1 MFKELEAPRYYDLNE
16 NEYRFEVT
24 TEKPEAML
32 TPENTR
38 TLVDIAV
45 TVKDEDGN
53 LLKDAK

>member
-1 MFKELEAPRYYDLNE
+1 
-16 NEYRFEVT
+16 
-24 TEKPEAML
+24 ML

-53 LLKDAK
+53 LLKDAKVDLVDPTNTVAYSL